1 MCICIFEGSNV
12 AQMYPDDSDY
22 QPNSSILKRK
32 NPLLAKVEKP
42 KDRTAEQWRRG
53 LKKSGFFQ
61 KYSKSS
67 EDKGDEDFDGE
78 KVDQMFI
85 IVF

>member
-53 LKKSGFFQ
+53 LKKSGFLQ

-78 KVDQMFI
+78 KVD
-85 IVF
+85 

>member
-1 MCICIFEGSNV
+1 
-12 AQMYPDDSDY
+12 MYPDDSDY

>member
-1 MCICIFEGSNV
+1 MCIFEGSNV

-53 LKKSGFFQ
+53 LKKSAFFQ

-78 KVDQMFI
+78 KVD
-85 IVF
+85 